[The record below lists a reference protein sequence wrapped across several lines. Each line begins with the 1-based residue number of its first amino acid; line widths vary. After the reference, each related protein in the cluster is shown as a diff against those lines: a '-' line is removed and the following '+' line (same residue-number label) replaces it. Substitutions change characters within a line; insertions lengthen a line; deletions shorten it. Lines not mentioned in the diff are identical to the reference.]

1 MQPSTQFNW
10 TVIAGAGSCIIDCPY
25 LARVARRMNH
35 PTKFLSAM
43 PRFTLAARFRLPSGW
58 RCYSTAVSRAHFF
71 YGPMGSGKTSRLI
84 RHVREVQDL
93 VPNIELHAYRP
104 SIDTRAPPGL
114 IVSRDGSILENVKTF
129 HHCNEIDS
137 LENSLVVID
146 EVHFCDDTLFEVFD
160 NVLNA
165 RNSSIALA
173 GLDLD
178 FRGRHFG
185 PMLRLVEY
193 AEQTRQCAP
202 AVHVL
207 RSMCYVCGEDAPF
220 SQRLVNV
227 EDLIFVGGDEIYLPA
242 CANHFSPI
250 QANSAKAAL

>member
-1 MQPSTQFNW
+1 
-10 TVIAGAGSCIIDCPY
+10 
-25 LARVARRMNH
+25 
-35 PTKFLSAM
+35 M

-93 VPNIELHAYRP
+93 VPNIELQAYRP

-129 HHCNEIDS
+129 HHCNEIES

-160 NVLNA
+160 NA
-165 RNSSIALA
+165 RIHQTYERVFGKGKSIFLLLFCILIAA
-173 GLDLD
+173 DL
-178 FRGRHFG
+178 
-185 PMLRLVEY
+185 
-193 AEQTRQCAP
+193 
-202 AVHVL
+202 
-207 RSMCYVCGEDAPF
+207 
-220 SQRLVNV
+220 
-227 EDLIFVGGDEIYLPA
+227 
-242 CANHFSPI
+242 
-250 QANSAKAAL
+250 